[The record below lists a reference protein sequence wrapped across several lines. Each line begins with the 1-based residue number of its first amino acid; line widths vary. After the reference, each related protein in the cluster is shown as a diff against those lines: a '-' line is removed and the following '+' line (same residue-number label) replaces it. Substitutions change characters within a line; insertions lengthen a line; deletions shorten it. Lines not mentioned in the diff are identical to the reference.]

1 MAPSTSSQRRQL
13 VPGVYV
19 PVITIFKDDDSQAL
33 DIPAYQKHILFM
45 AKAGI
50 HGFVC
55 QGTTAEA
62 PALTFEERAEL
73 VKATRSVLDENGFVN
88 VPIIVGVSG
97 GSTQE
102 TVKLAIQA
110 TEAGGDYVISLPPSY
125 FSGSMTVAALEAF
138 YTEVADKSPLPVLV
152 YSYPVV
158 SAGLELPSESI
169 HRLAQHSNIVGI
181 KQTDHNVG
189 KMSRIAY
196 QNPEFAVFA
205 GASDY
210 FLGALAV
217 GVHGAITG
225 IGNIFPKVVVDF
237 YNQYQAV
244 FGSQAVSNSGPPLL
258 KSMRRLQVL
267 QGKIS
272 VAETVIIS
280 GGIPSAKYAC
290 QHYLG
295 WGGTPRRPVP
305 ESPDEIK
312 VNVEEGLKE
321 LKKLESQELESQ
333 LT

>member
-1 MAPSTSSQRRQL
+1 MAPSTLAQRRPL

-19 PVITIFKDDDSQAL
+19 PVITIFKDDEAQSL
-33 DIPAYQKHILFM
+33 DIDAYQKHILFM

-55 QGTTAEA
+55 QGTTAEG

-73 VKATRSVLDENGFVN
+73 VKATRSVLDKNGFAQ
-88 VPIIVGVSG
+88 VPIIVGVAG

-102 TVKLAIQA
+102 TVKLAVQA
-110 TEAGGDYVISLPPSY
+110 NEAGGDYVISLPPSY
-125 FSGSMTVAALEAF
+125 FAGNMTMAALEAF
-138 YTEVADKSPLPVLV
+138 YTELADKSPLPVLI
-152 YSYPVV
+152 YSFPAV
-158 SAGLELPSESI
+158 SSGLELPSESI
-169 HRLAQHSNIVGI
+169 HRLARHENIVGI

-196 QNPEFAVFA
+196 QNPGFAVFA

-225 IGNIFPKVVVDF
+225 IGNVFPKLVIDF
-237 YNQYQAV
+237 YNQCLTV
-244 FGSQAVSNSGPPLL
+244 FGPNPSSGASLAEAIR
-258 KSMRRLQVL
+258 KLQVY
-267 QGKIS
+267 QGQLS

-280 GGIPSAKYAC
+280 GGIPSTKYAC

-295 WGGTPRRPVP
+295 WGGPPRRPVP
-305 ESPDEIK
+305 ESPKEVK
-312 VNVEEGLKE
+312 ARVEEGLKE
-321 LKKLESQELESQ
+321 LAELESK
-333 LT
+333 LL